1 MRKGV
6 TGGGVHSFPILQP
19 VNSSLVP
26 ADQTQSPVIIGLRH
40 LMNTLSSP
48 QPTNFIP
55 NCMGAGGI
63 ILQFYILWTIKP
75 ERCSAGLIIARW
87 SAVVS
92 GALCIDDW
100 WSWGWGLDSF
110 LPTLGFCCYH
120 VWEERAHGNPG
131 PTVFMRQE
139 AGPSPEYEIHSLGE
153 YQPLNHHRAAPHN
166 IQYPAFLVPPN
177 NQSTRECLVWYNEC
191 HCPVDH

>member
-6 TGGGVHSFPILQP
+6 TGGWVHSFPISQP

-75 ERCSAGLIIARW
+75 ERCSLSTSSNYCPVVGGGLYAQMTQI
-87 SAVVS
+87 V
-92 GALCIDDW
+92 
-100 WSWGWGLDSF
+100 GLRF
-110 LPTLGFCCYH
+110 GQFPPTLGFCCYH
-120 VWEERAHGNPG
+120 VWEKRAHGKLG
-131 PTVFMRQE
+131 PTVFRRQE
-139 AGPSPEYEIHSLGE
+139 AEPSPEYEIHSLGE
-153 YQPLNHHRAAPHN
+153 YQPLNHP
-166 IQYPAFLVPPN
+166 
-177 NQSTRECLVWYNEC
+177 
-191 HCPVDH
+191 